1 MKALGI
7 IRRVD
12 DLGRIVVPKE
22 VRRTQGWDS
31 GQPMEMFMTDEGLL
45 IRPYALDKEQR
56 ELVSQL
62 ALLRDGTDN
71 IAAKDVYSNAINLIK
86 ERESE

>member
-71 IAAKDVYSNAINLIK
+71 ITAKDIYSNAIKLIK
-86 ERESE
+86 EKG